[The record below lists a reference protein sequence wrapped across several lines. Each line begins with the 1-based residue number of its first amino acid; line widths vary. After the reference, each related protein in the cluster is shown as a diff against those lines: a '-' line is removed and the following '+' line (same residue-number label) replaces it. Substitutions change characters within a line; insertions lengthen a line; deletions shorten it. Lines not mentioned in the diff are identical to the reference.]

1 MFRRLP
7 QQRKLSE
14 EEKCEA
20 EKYLALK
27 ANKKMVQDKLAA
39 MSGKV
44 ILLKDLTNLSV
55 QMKSEK
61 SKNDLEAVARSLA
74 NKHGNLFVYIHM
86 CVNYDNP
93 YGISDSYLVHTK
105 F

>member
-1 MFRRLP
+1 
-7 QQRKLSE
+7 
-14 EEKCEA
+14 
-20 EKYLALK
+20 
-27 ANKKMVQDKLAA
+27 MVQDKLVA

-44 ILLKDLTNLSV
+44 ILLKDLTNLSA

-74 NKHGNLFVYIHM
+74 NKPGNLLCTFIF
-86 CVNYDNP
+86 VNYDIHMVVVINT
-93 YGISDSYLVHTK
+93 YLVHTK

>member
-1 MFRRLP
+1 MA
-7 QQRKLSE
+7 QQRKLFE

-27 ANKKMVQDKLAA
+27 ANKKLVQDKLIV
-39 MSGKV
+39 MSGKA
-44 ILLKDLTNLSV
+44 ILLKDLTNLSA

-74 NKHGNLFVYIHM
+74 SKHGNLLCTFICVKYDIHM
-86 CVNYDNP
+86 V
-93 YGISDSYLVHTK
+93 LVITT
-105 F
+105 

>member
-1 MFRRLP
+1 MP

-14 EEKCEA
+14 EEKCAA

-27 ANKKMVQDKLAA
+27 ANKKMIQDKLAG

-44 ILLKDLTNLSV
+44 ILLKDLTNLNA
-55 QMKSEK
+55 QMKSGK

-74 NKHGNLFVYIHM
+74 NKHG
-86 CVNYDNP
+86 
-93 YGISDSYLVHTK
+93 K